1 MKDIEYVIYGIIEP
15 YSKEIIYIDLYTL
28 EIGQLE
34 YIKNEDYINNSI
46 SIMQL
51 KGREYWRDLYT
62 MNKLYSD
69 KDKDRINVVILDK
82 WAEEEIDFD
91 KIEDKM
97 NYWRSLFQP
106 RYNIGEYK
114 MKKNLFNCYSEWNDR
129 EEEL

>member
-51 KGREYWRDLYT
+51 KGREY
-62 MNKLYSD
+62 
-69 KDKDRINVVILDK
+69 
-82 WAEEEIDFD
+82 
-91 KIEDKM
+91 
-97 NYWRSLFQP
+97 
-106 RYNIGEYK
+106 
-114 MKKNLFNCYSEWNDR
+114 
-129 EEEL
+129 